1 MPSVVVVMNVKAP
14 QTTFAS
20 PRSLDAPG
28 WPGGIAPAPLLPGE
42 DGTEY
47 AKFTAQFLAAAK
59 PRDFIEEILARDAID
74 LSWEI
79 LGRRRLKAGLLR
91 MACSDGVRSVAGKL
105 GYKLSP
111 LGSVYDL
118 AAKWMS
124 GDTAA
129 RKQFDEIL
137 KKAGLGME
145 DVMAEA
151 LSSKIDAFERI
162 DRMLASAEA
171 RRNNALREID
181 RHRSTLGAA
190 VRQAIDEVQ
199 DAEFRDVETGEVSG
213 GSPP

>member
-1 MPSVVVVMNVKAP
+1 MPSVVVMMNVKAP

-20 PRSLDAPG
+20 LRSLDAPG
-28 WPGGIAPAPLLPGE
+28 WLGGVAPAPLLPGE

-47 AKFTAQFLAAAK
+47 AKFTAQFLAVVK
-59 PRDFIEEILARDAID
+59 PRDFIEEILARDAIE

-79 LGRRRLKAGLLR
+79 LRLRRLKAGLLR

-111 LGSVYDL
+111 LGSVYDFS
-118 AAKWMS
+118 AKWMS

-129 RKQFDEIL
+129 REKFDEIL

-151 LSSKIDAFERI
+151 LSSKVDAYECVDGMVARG
-162 DRMLASAEA
+162 EA
-171 RRNNALREID
+171 RRNMALREID

-190 VRQAIDEVQ
+190 VRQAIDRVE

-213 GSPP
+213 RAPP